1 MHETEKDCQASTY
14 AELMKSGVFFGP
26 AEMAQLN
33 ATLPNEPIFFDALV
47 IVAGDDEGFVN
58 DRKERL
64 SGGTW

>member
-1 MHETEKDCQASTY
+1 
-14 AELMKSGVFFGP
+14 MKSGVFFGP